1 VVLNPK
7 DHDMQFQLLG
17 PVLLSGLVSAGLYG
31 FLPISIIL
39 SYRISRTIAFVHAG
53 IAAVGSLGYWVLVV
67 KTSSAA
73 IPDVVLEVGGVH
85 STHAWGHR
93 PELPPPAGLAVVV
106 ALGAVIGGL
115 YGAVIMSRRVAMLP
129 VLALTI
135 ASLGVMMGL
144 IGAVGYLNVEADLL
158 PPSPFGSH
166 SYSFGGV
173 ALTRHDL
180 ATFAIVAALSVG
192 LAVLLTRTHGGL
204 VIRALADDQEAGIWC
219 GVKLRRI
226 GALVYAGSGAV
237 SALAGALLTVDAG
250 AQPEDMILLFLVGLG
265 LASVGGMRSLPLAFC
280 GALLFSVLRTAMIA
294 GLFGD
299 VRRDVAAV
307 VLYGS
312 LFLIIVIAARFSR
325 ERVFLLDRQSL

>member
-1 VVLNPK
+1 
-7 DHDMQFQLLG
+7 MQFQLLG
-17 PVLLSGLVSAGLYG
+17 PVLLTGLVSAGVYG

-53 IAAVGSLGYWVLVV
+53 IAVVGSLGYWLLVV
-67 KTSSAA
+67 KTPSAY
-73 IPDVVLEVGGVH
+73 IPDFILEIGGVR
-85 STHAWGHR
+85 STHTWGHR
-93 PELPPPAGLAVVV
+93 PELPLPAGLTVVV
-106 ALGAVIGGL
+106 ALGAIIGGL
-115 YGAVIMSRRVAMLP
+115 YGAVIMSRRIAMLP
-129 VLALTI
+129 VLTLTI
-135 ASLGVMMGL
+135 ASLGVMMAL
-144 IGAVGYLNVEADLL
+144 IGVVSYLNVEADLL

-166 SYSFGGV
+166 TYSLDGV
-173 ALTRHDL
+173 ALTRHGL
-180 ATFAIVAALSVG
+180 VTFAVVAALSVV

-219 GVKLRRI
+219 GIRLRRI

-237 SALAGALLTVDAG
+237 SALAGALLTVDVG

-265 LASVGGMRSLPLAFC
+265 LAGVGGMRSLPLAFC

-312 LFLIIVIAARFSR
+312 LFLVVVIAARISHD
-325 ERVFLLDRQSL
+325 RVFLLERQSL